1 MNSLRCIIHGHSRSE
16 RATNPRQRICQVLRY
31 STAFPALLLRW
42 RTSNTWHRRRRNNT
56 AIAISR
62 QDRQSTL
69 KRWSSLKP
77 RGRNRVTQLLG
88 KSRCRG
94 WMRRRDSKYVVQMA
108 TVSSQQS
115 SLSTEILQESVN
127 SRLRSRRHG
136 LSNDISNYLALIS
149 IRRRSEMDSWPRF
162 GLMKNQAASFHT
174 SQAIRKR
181 SKPRQLTMLE

>member
-1 MNSLRCIIHGHSRSE
+1 
-16 RATNPRQRICQVLRY
+16 
-31 STAFPALLLRW
+31 
-42 RTSNTWHRRRRNNT
+42 
-56 AIAISR
+56 
-62 QDRQSTL
+62 
-69 KRWSSLKP
+69 
-77 RGRNRVTQLLG
+77 
-88 KSRCRG
+88 
-94 WMRRRDSKYVVQMA
+94 MRRRDSKYVVQMA

-181 SKPRQLTMLE
+181 SKPRQLTMLEWKPGKPCSNKVASASTMISSRWLTRKRLENLTQDWQQSFFSCIQWRRLYSAWWWTQLRTKMSQR

>member
-1 MNSLRCIIHGHSRSE
+1 
-16 RATNPRQRICQVLRY
+16 
-31 STAFPALLLRW
+31 
-42 RTSNTWHRRRRNNT
+42 
-56 AIAISR
+56 
-62 QDRQSTL
+62 
-69 KRWSSLKP
+69 
-77 RGRNRVTQLLG
+77 
-88 KSRCRG
+88 
-94 WMRRRDSKYVVQMA
+94 MRRRDSKYVVQMA

-115 SLSTEILQESVN
+115 SLSTEILQENVN

-181 SKPRQLTMLE
+181 NKPRQPTMLEWKPGKPCSNKVASASTMISSRWLTRKRLGNLTQDWPQSFFSCIQWRRLYSTWWWTQLRTKMSQR